1 MSAKPS
7 VADSPACNNSEKTDN
22 TRLTEKP
29 QGATLENVPGSDTR
43 HDVKQTNGGNVE
55 DTQPPA
61 MSGFFVPA
69 TLPGDSTKLSGVAR
83 NKTPRSGNTC
93 SVSIRTLNGSRQ
105 PYNCQNVKQSNEV
118 NAMQTANT
126 HATATPVAGDKG
138 LTATPGTQCLKG
150 LTTSTL
156 LEAIT
161 QAKQERAATGKGNAY
176 GVLLEAFHRA
186 ILPAFFIECE
196 GNLSE
201 VSRLL
206 GIHRESVRKYA
217 AQANINTSSAAAAGG
232 VL

>member
-22 TRLTEKP
+22 TNLTKNR
-29 QGATLENVPGSDTR
+29 QVSTLDVVLSSEVQYN
-43 HDVKQTNGGNVE
+43 VKQTNGGNVE
-55 DTQPPA
+55 YTQPPA

-69 TLPGDSTKLSGVAR
+69 TMLGDCNKLPGVAR
-83 NKTPRSGNTC
+83 NRIPLCGNTC